1 MVMLIQPTTPTPEE
15 ECSMSPHRPVH
26 LAALGLALAAV
37 AVPTASARPD
47 GPLGQQA
54 VQTSSLAGTTTPVD
68 LRSPD
73 ARDAATAAPR
83 EVVRPAPAGFD
94 RRTPDARDAADAA
107 TGRVIAPRARLAA
120 PASADQPGGTDWGDV
135 ALAAAA
141 ITALLLA
148 LAGAGLAV
156 QRRVA
161 VGR

>member
-1 MVMLIQPTTPTPEE
+1 
-15 ECSMSPHRPVH
+15 MSFHRPIH
-26 LAALGLALAAV
+26 LAALGLALAAA

-47 GPLGQQA
+47 GALGRQA
-54 VQTSSLAGTTTPVD
+54 VQTSSLAGTTSPVD

-73 ARDAATAAPR
+73 AQDAATPARRA
-83 EVVRPAPAGFD
+83 VVRPAPAGFD
-94 RRTPDARDAADAA
+94 HRTPDARDAADAA
-107 TGRVIAPRARLAA
+107 TGRVVAPRAPLAA
-120 PASADQPGGTDWGDV
+120 VSDKPSHTDWGDV